1 MFVETRLPG
10 TARPAGGS
18 GEDIAVDPAI
28 VRRAAPG
35 NRPARGADHGR
46 PVVDWDSLSEP
57 LQLMLAG
64 AALRRAAAT
73 IAFQAETLAQEMKS
87 GALEDRGGPDA
98 LRLLAAIVRVT
109 FQAGIG
115 SPKEATAAGQARRR
129 ADTLS

>member
-1 MFVETRLPG
+1 MFVRTGFVGTGLPD
-10 TARPAGGS
+10 AVRPAPGS
-18 GEDIAVDPAI
+18 GEDIVVDPAI
-28 VRRAAPG
+28 FRGAGAGAPR
-35 NRPARGADHGR
+35 RPARAAAR
-46 PVVDWDSLSEP
+46 VKPVADWDSLSEP

-109 FQAGIG
+109 GEAGLG
-115 SPKEATAAGQARRR
+115 GPK
-129 ADTLS
+129 